1 MRRSFCFRALA
12 LAAGL
17 LSASAVRGDAA
28 DDVLWWCVTDVA
40 RIYEFRD
47 DGVSTLAEKG
57 VDTARIR
64 VTGGDIADDVFLNL
78 YAADEQ
84 GALKPSDAVYAD
96 VPGNA
101 GAPYFAALGAYGSSE
116 YAFSIEL
123 GAWSDADGFTG
134 LAVGTWSYADLT
146 PYISTEAS
154 SFAPGGVGAL
164 VFVPESFTVPEPS
177 GGLLLL
183 VGGALLALRRR
194 RGCPRRPTG
203 SRTRGTRSRSTRRS
217 RGSATCPRRPR

>member
-1 MRRSFCFRALA
+1 MGRISCFRAL
-12 LAAGL
+12 LLGAGL
-17 LSASAVRGDAA
+17 FAAAAVRGDAA

-40 RIYEFRD
+40 RIHEFRD

-64 VTGGDIADDVFLNL
+64 VTGGDIADDVFLHL
-78 YAADEQ
+78 YVADEK
-84 GALKPSDAVYAD
+84 GALNLSDAVYAG

-123 GAWSDADGFTG
+123 GAWSDVDGFTG
-134 LAVGTWSYADLT
+134 LAVGTWSYADLA
-146 PYISTEAS
+146 PYITTTSS
-154 SFAPGGVGAL
+154 SFTPGGVGAL

-194 RGCPRRPTG
+194 RG
-203 SRTRGTRSRSTRRS
+203 
-217 RGSATCPRRPR
+217 